1 MIIYTFSVFVV
12 LLIGLLAI
20 TDKFNPA
27 LQFSFIT
34 GLGFLFLY
42 VEDNTEE
49 GQQITFQLMVAVV
62 LITITYIK
70 PDAENIT

>member
-1 MIIYTFSVFVV
+1 MIIYTLFVFVV
-12 LLIGLLAI
+12 LLLGVLAI
-20 TDKFNPA
+20 TDRFNPA

-42 VEDNTEE
+42 DKDNTEE
-49 GQQITFQLMVAVV
+49 GEQITLQLMVAVV

-70 PDAENIT
+70 PDAGNIT

>member
-1 MIIYTFSVFVV
+1 MIIYTFLAFIV

-20 TDKFNPA
+20 TDKYNPA

-42 VEDNTEE
+42 DEDNTEDGE
-49 GQQITFQLMVAVV
+49 QVTFQLMIAVV

-70 PDAENIT
+70 PDAGNIT